1 MTIENEFEKLLH
13 YLEAQTLKPSRDKQ
27 EQSGK
32 FKEVNT
38 LKEAIKS
45 KKKAQK
51 KKKPKKEVVKE
62 NTKKMIEESIE
73 ELSKIPHENRGRA
86 IISTKGFDTKQFEL
100 LMRSKLIEEYKT
112 RQSYERPYISVG
124 ELVNCM
130 RQNFYIRKRY
140 QVKISEQ
147 FKFSYLYLI
156 QRVGNVIHDIFQELY
171 NFTEVEKT
179 VVSEKYKVKGRL
191 DALKETT
198 IYEIK
203 TLDPTKFKGKYTQSH
218 YIQCLI
224 YAYILITEYDYK
236 IENITLIYVLRDLKT
251 VRPFDLELNFDLA
264 KEYLERAPKLLKALE
279 TNIVI
284 DPIGATKESC
294 KYCAYKKFCRKD
306 EWQKIEPPF
315 LIKEKKQPKKHG
327 AVFKT

>member
-1 MTIENEFEKLLH
+1 MTIDNEFEKLLH
-13 YLEAQTLKPSRDKQ
+13 YLEEKSPKTSTPKQ
-27 EQSGK
+27 ERSGQ

-38 LKEAIKS
+38 LKEAIKN
-45 KKKAQK
+45 KRKTQQ
-51 KKKPKKEVVKE
+51 KKKPKKEAVKE
-62 NTKKMIEESIE
+62 KTKRILEESIE
-73 ELSKIPHENRGRA
+73 EFSKIPHENRGRPV
-86 IISTKGFDTKQFEL
+86 ISSDGFDTKQFEL

-112 RQSYERPYISVG
+112 RQSYERPYISCG
-124 ELVNCM
+124 ELVHCL
-130 RQNFYIRKRY
+130 RQNYYVRKRY

-147 FKFSYLYLI
+147 FKFSYLYLM

-191 DALKETT
+191 DALKGST

-203 TLDPTKFKGKYTQSH
+203 SLDPNKFKGKYIQAH

-251 VRPFDLELNFDLA
+251 VRPFDLKLDFDLA
-264 KEYLERAPKLLKALE
+264 KKYLNRAPVLLKALE
-279 TNIVI
+279 NNIVI
-284 DPIGATKESC
+284 DPIGSTKEDC
-294 KYCAYKKFCRKD
+294 RYCAYKKFCEKD
-306 EWQKIEPPF
+306 KCEKIKPPF
-315 LIKEKKQPKKHG
+315 LITSKKRSKKPE
-327 AVFKT
+327 AVFKL